1 MNSNS
6 YSESISACHLRYEA
20 NVENRRLKHS
30 PERKFNILLCGL
42 DELPNGYP
50 RFQRPQCDLDSIASI
65 FFGIVPSI
73 ESNAIRDHYHL
84 GKFHQEPTRTK
95 PILVKLDWTSEV
107 ASLLFNGDLLKSPIS
122 SNQTSLLL
130 RGIWMHLYLS
140 NAGPSS
146 IEV

>member
-1 MNSNS
+1 MNSKS

-20 NVENRRLKHS
+20 NVENHRLKHS

-50 RFQRPQCDLDSIASI
+50 RLHRQQSGLDSIASI
-65 FFGIVPSI
+65 FSGSFPSI
-73 ESNAIRDHYHL
+73 ESNAIRDHHHL
-84 GKFHQEPTRTK
+84 GKFHQEPTHPR

-107 ASLLFNGDLLKSPIS
+107 ASLLFKGDLLKSPIS

-130 RGIWMHLYLS
+130 RGIWKHLYSS

-146 IEV
+146 IQV